1 MTEKEEKVLIGDYD
15 KIMSDHNIFNQI
27 VYTPLSE
34 AIKILEERQKD
45 TVLIKKIEKL
55 FKGDIPKIL
64 KNKKCGV
71 IARQIATPNKENR
84 VFVSIA
90 KENGLVPVFFE
101 YLDDKFT
108 SNNKFKHSLGQLLIQ
123 NKINSKGN
131 DCIEKINIID
141 FNKFDGKKFK
151 DIKTTWG
158 EPLVDFHKKLFDL
171 YDLKD
176 FYFHDESD
184 WYKDNN
190 IKSLKLAYE
199 NFFLLFVCF
208 GVLFENFLL
217 SKDSEGEFTKTI
229 VLPTIEKIIN
239 LTGVKPLI
247 VPSEA
252 IDLEAEDFWYSHL
265 PIVKNNII

>member
-1 MTEKEEKVLIGDYD
+1 MQEGEKKISIGDYNT
-15 KIMSDHNIFNQI
+15 IMSDRNIFNQI
-27 VYTPLSE
+27 VYTPLHE
-34 AIKILEERQKD
+34 ALQLLEKRRKD
-45 TVLIKKIEKL
+45 PVLIARVEKL
-55 FKGDIPKIL
+55 FKGEIPKIL
-64 KNKKCGV
+64 KNKKCAV
-71 IARQIATPNKENR
+71 MARQIATPNNENR
-84 VFVSIA
+84 MFISIA
-90 KENGLVPVFFE
+90 QENNLAPVFFE
-101 YLDDKFT
+101 YFDDKFT

-123 NKINSKGN
+123 KKVNSKGN
-131 DCIEKINIID
+131 DCIEKVNIID
-141 FNKFDGKKFK
+141 FNKFDGKKLK
-151 DIKTTWG
+151 EIKTTWG
-158 EPLVDFHKKLFDL
+158 EPLVDFHKKLFNL
-171 YDLKD
+171 YDLKN

-184 WYKDNN
+184 WYKENN

-229 VLPTIEKIIN
+229 VLPTIEKVIN

-247 VPSEA
+247 IPSEA